1 MPLYNT
7 MIDHVSVPVS
17 DLSRAAAFYDKV
29 LAPLGYV
36 RLVERAA
43 TIGFGKTYPEFWLN
57 LREDLIPA
65 PDDSGAHV
73 ALRARGEQVVRAFHD
88 AALANGGACDGPPGP
103 REATN
108 PGYYAAFIRDMDGN
122 RVEAVTFVATD

>member
-1 MPLYNT
+1 

-57 LREDLIPA
+57 LREGLIPA
-65 PDDSGAHV
+65 PADSGAHV
-73 ALRARGEQVVRAFHD
+73 ALRARSEQVVQAFHD
-88 AALANGGACDGPPGP
+88 AALANGGACDGAPGP